1 MSRQATLPVASAP
14 RGLPAPPLESPSGK
28 RYFDH
33 RFNRHAVHVG
43 AGEVYVSNAPGE
55 MIVTLLGSCVAAC
68 IHDRRLGIGGLNH
81 FMLPDKGGNKLDGDA
96 MRYGAYAME
105 KLINEVLKRG
115 ASKNHLE
122 FKIFGGAKM
131 MGLAGTVGQRNVD
144 FVERFLAQEH
154 FAVDARHVGGMH
166 ARRVH
171 FFPTT
176 GTVKMKVIADTNA
189 TDLVREER
197 HLADGM
203 GRVDIGGEA
212 ELF

>member
-1 MSRQATLPVASAP
+1 MGQPSA
-14 RGLPAPPLESPSGK
+14 K

-43 AGEVYVSNAPGE
+43 AGEVYVSAAPNE

-68 IHDRRLGIGGLNH
+68 IHDRHSGIGGLNH
-81 FMLPDKGGNKLDGDA
+81 FMLPDKGGDKIDGDM

-105 KLINEVLKRG
+105 KLINEMLKRG
-115 ASKNHLE
+115 AAKNRLE
-122 FKIFGGAKM
+122 FKVFGGAKM
-131 MGLAGTVGQRNVD
+131 IGSTGSIGQRNVD
-144 FVERFLAQEH
+144 FVERFLALEH

-176 GTVKMKVIADTNA
+176 GTVKMKVIADANA
-189 TDLVREER
+189 VELVREER
-197 HLADGM
+197 QLADGM
-203 GRVDIGGEA
+203 DRVAVGGDA